1 MERMMCSREPPW
13 LLGLLLIGRA
23 NFVARIICSRRP
35 LSQRPIYSSVRPIVS
50 GVEPRGYALAV
61 SKKNTP
67 LSNALSIIAREV
79 GSSHWFPKVIVPRQ
93 IFETCSPVRP
103 RYVTFILSY
112 PSMYAAARSGLLL
125 FVADL
130 FHPVGGL
137 AVETFLNGEV
147 RHGRGWRGAVPMFLT
162 RLEPDHVTRPNFLDR
177 TTPALDPAAASRHDQ
192 GLAQRVAVPCGPSAG
207 LERDTCADRACR
219 LGCLEQGVNAY
230 RAGKILGRSFAGRL

>member
-1 MERMMCSREPPW
+1 MWSVWRRRKLPSMQRMMCSREPPW

-61 SKKNTP
+61 SKKKTP

-103 RYVTFILSY
+103 RYVTFILSS
-112 PSMYAAARSGLLL
+112 PDMYDAEGDDNHCFKLSNDLWYHAGHTKSVSRVRVWAPPHGLPDRVPKPRQGARREAGPLGPRFFQLL
-125 FVADL
+125 F
-130 FHPVGGL
+130 
-137 AVETFLNGEV
+137 N
-147 RHGRGWRGAVPMFLT
+147 RM
-162 RLEPDHVTRPNFLDR
+162 
-177 TTPALDPAAASRHDQ
+177 
-192 GLAQRVAVPCGPSAG
+192 
-207 LERDTCADRACR
+207 
-219 LGCLEQGVNAY
+219 
-230 RAGKILGRSFAGRL
+230 